1 MGIEW
6 PLRIL
11 SNAGMDNS
19 QVRLDTT
26 IHIHDALVDTE
37 GMHRAAVRPG
47 QNTHWIFHAERHGRD
62 NMRLENGQVN
72 QTRLAQY
79 TRDAESAQSL
89 RTLPS
94 HSHPILLPAL
104 PRNPPN

>member
-1 MGIEW
+1 LRCGISRAPGYQYLQIGFIAIEW
-6 PLRIL
+6 PLAIL
-11 SNAGMDNS
+11 SNAAIDDS

-79 TRDAESAQSL
+79 TRDAESA
-89 RTLPS
+89 
-94 HSHPILLPAL
+94 
-104 PRNPPN
+104 